1 MKNIYE
7 YDTAERFIQYGF
19 IMRKQSQLPLYRMN
33 DFSNFL
39 WNEKVAN
46 DFFFLFTRVHQILH
60 DFFLKE
66 FIICES

>member
-46 DFFFLFTRVHQILH
+46 DFFFYLH
-60 DFFLKE
+60 E
-66 FIICES
+66 FIKFFMIFF